1 MSKPTFRPIASPLAV
16 DDMALERVNEQ
27 LGVPTMVRSKPVS
40 APHET
45 ARSGALSESP
55 PAALPARAQEKLTA
69 ELPIY
74 LMDALKQE
82 AARRRVSVRY
92 LVMLGLQATGFTI
105 MAEDMV
111 PDARRSGRRAV

>member
-1 MSKPTFRPIASPLAV
+1 MSKPTFRPIASPLSV
-16 DDMALERVNEQ
+16 DDTALDRVNEQ
-27 LGVPTMVRSKPVS
+27 LGVPTMVRPRQAS
-40 APHET
+40 APQEAART
-45 ARSGALSESP
+45 APVAERSPAP
-55 PAALPARAQEKLTA
+55 PPVRAQEKLTA

-82 AARRRVSVRY
+82 AARRRVSVRH

-111 PDARRSGRRAV
+111 PDARRSKSRAW